1 MTYTA
6 HQETQQ
12 TLAILDTL
20 DLDTLDLDKLT
31 EQEIAEKF
39 GWEEDYQKDRLSSW
53 QQMKPKLW
61 LLFDEPYSS
70 FPAKVTTHRSPFP
83 SFPSSRAPLSAM
95 HSVFSTADSA

>member
-6 HQETQQ
+6 HRETQQ

-20 DLDTLDLDKLT
+20 DLDKLT
-31 EQEIAEKF
+31 EEEIAEKF
-39 GWEEDYQKDRLSSW
+39 GWEDDYQRHRLSSW

-70 FPAKVTTHRSPFP
+70 FPAKVTTTSLIPGPHISPPPGSLRLHFGAFSRP
-83 SFPSSRAPLSAM
+83 SFW
-95 HSVFSTADSA
+95 